1 MSTKN
6 LFKGL
11 MIGLALGGVIGV
23 LLAPKSGKQV
33 RQDLKKAYRAT
44 SKDIAKRIS
53 DIEDI
58 SKTKYEQVVDAVINE
73 YKKLDPITQEQI
85 DSLKSILQ
93 KKWIEIAD
101 KNIKE

>member
-1 MSTKN
+1 MSKKR
-6 LFKGL
+6 LFKTL
-11 MIGLALGGVIGV
+11 MLGLAIGGVLGV

-44 SKDIAKRIS
+44 SKDIARRIN

-58 SKTKYEQVVDAVINE
+58 SKSKYEQIVEAVINE

-85 DSLKSILQ
+85 ESLKSILYS
-93 KKWIEIAD
+93 KWTEIVD
-101 KNIKE
+101 KNAK

>member
-11 MIGLALGGVIGV
+11 LMGLAIGGVAGV

-33 RQDLKKAYRAT
+33 RQDLKKAYKST
-44 SKDIAKRIS
+44 SKDIAKRIN

-58 SKTKYEQVVDAVINE
+58 SKSKYEQIVEAVINE

-85 DSLKSILQ
+85 DSLKVILQ
-93 KKWIEIAD
+93 KKWSEIVD
-101 KNIKE
+101 KNNK

>member
-1 MSTKN
+1 MSKKR
-6 LFKGL
+6 LFKTL
-11 MIGLALGGVIGV
+11 MLGLAIGGILGV

-44 SKDIAKRIS
+44 SKDIARRIN

-58 SKTKYEQVVDAVINE
+58 SKSKYEQIVEAVINE

-85 DSLKSILQ
+85 ESLKSILYS
-93 KKWIEIAD
+93 KWTEIVD
-101 KNIKE
+101 KNAK

>member
-1 MSTKN
+1 MSKKR
-6 LFKGL
+6 LFKTL
-11 MIGLALGGVIGV
+11 MLGLAIGGVLGV

-44 SKDIAKRIS
+44 SKDIARRIN

-58 SKTKYEQVVDAVINE
+58 SKSKYEQIVEAVINE

-85 DSLKSILQ
+85 ESLKAILYS
-93 KKWIEIAD
+93 KWTEIVD
-101 KNIKE
+101 KNTK

>member
-11 MIGLALGGVIGV
+11 MLGLVVGGTLGL

-44 SKDIAKRIS
+44 SKDIAKRIN

-58 SKTKYEQVVDAVINE
+58 SKSKYEQIVEAVINE

-85 DSLKSILQ
+85 TSLKSILYN
-93 KKWIEIAD
+93 KWSEIVD
-101 KNIKE
+101 KNYK

>member
-11 MIGLALGGVIGV
+11 LAGLAVGAALGV

-33 RQDLKKAYRAT
+33 RHDLRKAYKST

-53 DIEDI
+53 NIEDI
-58 SKTKYEQVVDAVINE
+58 SKSQYEQIVDAVVNE
-73 YKKLDPITQEQI
+73 YKKLDPITKEQLE
-85 DSLKSILQ
+85 SLKSILQ
-93 KKWIEIAD
+93 NKWSEIVD
-101 KNIKE
+101 KNKK

>member
-11 MIGLALGGVIGV
+11 LMGLAIGGVAGV

-33 RQDLKKAYRAT
+33 RQDLRKAYKST
-44 SKDIAKRIS
+44 SKDIAKRIN

-58 SKTKYEQVVDAVINE
+58 SKSKYEQVVEAVINE

-85 DSLKSILQ
+85 DSLKVILQ
-93 KKWIEIAD
+93 KKWSEIVD
-101 KNIKE
+101 KNNK